1 MLVKNALLPVEKAG
15 QIQRTVDNFNCQLQG
30 LAIVANKQAMAL
42 VAGEEEDL
50 KALFESIGE
59 IPE

>member
-30 LAIVANKQAMAL
+30 LAIAANKQAMAL

>member
-1 MLVKNALLPVEKAG
+1 MTVKNVLLPVEKAG

-30 LAIVANKQAMAL
+30 LAIVANKQAMVL